1 MQHSVIENREDYLGG
16 SDIPALLGISPY
28 KTRFQLLKEK
38 AHIVPVQPVFANKA
52 IQYGVTMEPKIRDY
66 LNQDRDPEDMFKE
79 WKFERPFE
87 GSTLRARGH
96 LDGYAAKSKTCLEIK
111 TTDQIKG
118 DYLRDYASYLFQM
131 LFYMDQPRPRLKSGI
146 LAVYERPD
154 DYNETFDPDRLHI
167 FRFDMSEPYIKGEV
181 KKLRLEIYKFLADLQ
196 FMICNPDKCELELM
210 DIELKKASEK
220 VLAFEKTVAE
230 LKEKEAQLK
239 EMKAELTRLMNEYGV
254 PSIDAGEYKISFVKE
269 TPAAAETVKKCDIE
283 SLELFFPDAAAEC
296 VTTETIIKTGRSA
309 TVRISKKKGAAND

>member
-1 MQHSVIENREDYLGG
+1 MQHSVMENREDYLGG

-38 AHIVPVQPVFANKA
+38 AHLVPVQPVFANKA

-66 LNQDRDPEDMFKE
+66 LNLDRDPEDKFKE
-79 WKFERPFE
+79 WKFERTFE

-118 DYLRDYASYLFQM
+118 DKLRDYASYLYQM

-167 FRFDMSEPYIKGEV
+167 FRFSLSEV
-181 KKLRLEIYKFLADLQ
+181 KAEKMKLRSEIDKFLADLQ
-196 FMICNPDKCELELM
+196 YMICNPDKSELEFVGQ
-210 DIELKKASEK
+210 ELKTASEK
-220 VLAFEKTVAE
+220 VLAFEKTIAE
-230 LKEKEAQLK
+230 LKAKEEELK
-239 EMKAELTRLMNEYGV
+239 KMKAELTRLMNDYGV

-269 TPAAAETVKKCDIE
+269 SPATVETVKTCDIE

-296 VTTETIIKTGRSA
+296 VTTETVVKTGRAA